1 MTIIFGV
8 LTLITDNPMW
18 VQIKVTIFNAMFA
31 IFLFGGLWFQRNFF
45 KYVFDK
51 TFHYTQRGWDSFTW
65 SFAWFFV
72 FTAVANEVVRQGFPA
87 DEMFS
92 VFGYQ
97 IDGVNVWILFR
108 ILGIGGMPLSGIY
121 AWYLTTLMQKHRIP
135 APDPSH
141 TALDVPAG
149 TSGSRKDAAE
159 FASVAGLKSHV
170 GMVRSTPAE

>member
-1 MTIIFGV
+1 MFCIF
-8 LTLITDNPMW
+8 
-18 VQIKVTIFNAMFA
+18 A
-31 IFLFGGLWFQRNFF
+31 FGGVRVPRNCFQF
-45 KYVFDK
+45 VFGK
-51 TFHYTQRGWDSFTW
+51 TVHYPQRGLDSFPW

-87 DEMFS
+87 DEMCS
-92 VFGYQ
+92 VFGSQ
-97 IDGVNVWILFR
+97 IDGVNVWILFK
-108 ILGIGGMPLSGIY
+108 ILIGMPLSGIY
-121 AWYLTTLMQKHRIP
+121 ALYLTTLMQKPRIP